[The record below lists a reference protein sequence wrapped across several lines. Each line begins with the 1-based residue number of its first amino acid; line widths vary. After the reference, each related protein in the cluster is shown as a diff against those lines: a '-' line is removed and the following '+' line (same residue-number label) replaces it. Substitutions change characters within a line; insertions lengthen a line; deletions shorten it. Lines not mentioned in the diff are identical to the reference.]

1 MIRNTFVVV
10 GLALAA
16 LALAG
21 CEKKTVVEGQGGAK
35 LELDKPGNVTVTR
48 GEMEKVKVK
57 ISRKNLPGDVAIR
70 FEKLPKGIDVVEP
83 DNRIL
88 GDGTEATYTL
98 RAAADADLVE
108 NSAADVI
115 ATGPTDI
122 SARQTFNVSVK
133 EKK

>member
-1 MIRNTFVVV
+1 MRTLLLV
-10 GLALAA
+10 GALSV

-21 CEKKTVVEGQGGAK
+21 CEKKTVVEGPAGAK

-57 ISRKNLPGDVAIR
+57 IARKNLPGDVAIR
-70 FEKLPKGIDVVEP
+70 FDRLPKGVDVVES

-98 RAAADADLVE
+98 RAAADAELVE
-108 NSAADVI
+108 NSSADVI
-115 ATGPTDI
+115 ATGPTNI
-122 SARQTFNVSVK
+122 SATQSFNVTVK